1 MCAVTRV
8 MVLNISLNLNTCK
21 LVFLLFRLNDND
33 YRPMRFLSRVSTGI
47 FYNISFIPQ
56 MNFTHMTFIPY
67 VRFIINILG
76 MVRRMV
82 DYSGPTFLVFL
93 AFVFLALMLL
103 RGMNFETI
111 QGGF

>member
-1 MCAVTRV
+1 
-8 MVLNISLNLNTCK
+8 
-21 LVFLLFRLNDND
+21 
-33 YRPMRFLSRVSTGI
+33 
-47 FYNISFIPQ
+47 
-56 MNFTHMTFIPY
+56 
-67 VRFIINILG
+67 
-76 MVRRMV
+76 MV